1 VAHAGD
7 TPYVEMR
14 TERLVLRKPRA
25 DDLRAVVAACQDPEI
40 PRFIPY
46 VPVPY
51 GDREGRAFLDSV
63 ERAWNESDER
73 TFAICRDHDV
83 LVGAVTVRLHEGGTV
98 GYWLSSSARGQGLM
112 TEAVRAVVQ
121 WARTEHG
128 IQWLRLWTHPDN
140 RASQA
145 VAERAGFVRIGVGEH
160 TPPFRDGTTVGIR
173 FEIGRHSGS
182 LAQA

>member
-1 VAHAGD
+1 
-7 TPYVEMR
+7 VEIR
-14 TERLVLRKPRA
+14 TERLVLRKPHA
-25 DDLRAVVAACQDPEI
+25 GDLPAIVAACQDPDI

-46 VPVPY
+46 IPIPY
-51 GDREGRAFLDSV
+51 GEKEGRAFLDFV
-63 ERAWNESDER
+63 ERAWSESDER
-73 TFAICRDHDV
+73 TFAICVDEDV

-98 GYWLSSSARGQGLM
+98 GYWLSSSQRGRGLM

-121 WARTEHG
+121 WAREEHR

-160 TPPFRDGTTVGIR
+160 TPPFRDGTTLGIH
-173 FEIGRHSGS
+173 FE
-182 LAQA
+182 LK